1 MSGPKSYNEKKQYR
15 LAQQAAMQSPRKK
28 RGEKPKE
35 EGNTFG
41 KELKAARDKGEKT
54 FVVSGKKY
62 EPSRI
67 VEPYRPEFGL
77 DEAKKKPVCSDDT

>member
-1 MSGPKSYNEKKQYR
+1 MKQYR
-15 LAQQAAMQSPRKK
+15 LHNKLQLQSPRKK

-62 EPSRI
+62 N
-67 VEPYRPEFGL
+67 VEDY
-77 DEAKKKPVCSDDT
+77 D